1 MSPMWWNDLWLNE
14 GFAEYFQYLG
24 VEAIQPQL
32 QFMKQF
38 VIRELH
44 YVLIHDSL
52 ESSHSISTHIKYPE
66 ESGYKNLFDAIT
78 YNKGASL
85 IRMMDA
91 FLTTDTLQKVC
102 KTTEIAVFGI
112 LYNSRV

>member
-1 MSPMWWNDLWLNE
+1 MWWNDLWLNE
-14 GFAEYFQYLG
+14 GFAQYFQYLG

-44 YVLIHDSL
+44 DVLTHDSL
-52 ESSHSISTHIKYPE
+52 ESSHSISIHIKYPGE
-66 ESGYKNLFDAIT
+66 IGYRVFDTIT
-78 YNKGASL
+78 YNKGSSI

-91 FLTTDTLQKVC
+91 FLTTDTLQKVHTMT
-102 KTTEIAVFGI
+102 KITI
-112 LYNSRV
+112 S